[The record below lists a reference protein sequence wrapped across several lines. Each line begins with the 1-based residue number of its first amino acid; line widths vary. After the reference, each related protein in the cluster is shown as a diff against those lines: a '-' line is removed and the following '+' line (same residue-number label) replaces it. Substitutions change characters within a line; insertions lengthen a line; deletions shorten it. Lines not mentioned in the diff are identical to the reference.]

1 MRLLWKWLLRV
12 SVPGANSVGTWL
24 QEIRLFPNEEVKELK
39 SWLVGTQTIL
49 LWSLWQLLHDAVLLE
64 LAVLCNSENGLQA
77 C

>member
-1 MRLLWKWLLRV
+1 M
-12 SVPGANSVGTWL
+12 
-24 QEIRLFPNEEVKELK
+24 